1 MFDMVRYGNAK
12 QDLGTGLKI
21 AVPFK
26 KQEVCRNLSV
36 MCPFTG
42 QALMSLPAYG
52 EAADSGRGST
62 ATPSLSFQALLWT

>member
-1 MFDMVRYGNAK
+1 MVRYGNAK